1 VPALLAL
8 VLAAALGAGPG
19 GEGDRSIY
27 RIDPALDGA
36 VLAVASLGITL
47 PWLLEDRIIEIRCPC
62 DPSEVPEWER
72 FAIGLESP
80 AADFAA
86 NVTVALSV
94 LIPPAFGLLHLGW
107 SRAWVEDLVVFAEA
121 LAVNGALVTAVK
133 YTVQRPIPL
142 AYAADP
148 AWISEPGSYRAFY
161 SGHVST
167 AVTALTAAAWT
178 ARLRFGE
185 RIWPWIAAAAI
196 GASVAV
202 ERVAGGHHF
211 PSDVIVGA
219 AMGVAVGTAVPL
231 LHARRDPGRP
241 IALVPSGRG
250 VAVVGVF

>member
-1 VPALLAL
+1 MPAPLAL
-8 VLAAALGAGPG
+8 VLAAALGAAPA
-19 GEGDRSIY
+19 GDSGRSVY
-27 RIDPALDGA
+27 RVEPALDGA
-36 VLAVASLGITL
+36 VLAVSSLAITL
-47 PWLLEDRIIEIRCPC
+47 PWLLEDRIIDVRCPC
-62 DPSEVPEWER
+62 DPSEVPDWER
-72 FAIGLESP
+72 FAIGNESP

-94 LIPPAFGLLHLGW
+94 LVPPAVGLLRLGW

-142 AYAADP
+142 AYAGDP
-148 AWISEPGSYRAFY
+148 AWVQEPGSYRAFY

-178 ARLRFGE
+178 ARLRSGE
-185 RIWPWIAAAAI
+185 RVWPWIAAAAV

-211 PSDVIVGA
+211 PSDVVVGA
-219 AMGVAVGTAVPL
+219 AMGLAVGTAVPL
-231 LHARRDPGRP
+231 LHARRDPERPVALIAAGRG
-241 IALVPSGRG
+241 IALV
-250 VAVVGVF
+250 GVF

>member
-1 VPALLAL
+1 VPAPLAL
-8 VLAAALGAGPG
+8 ALAALLGSGPG
-19 GEGDRSIY
+19 GEGGRSVY

-36 VLAVASLGITL
+36 VLAVSSLAFTL
-47 PWLLEDRIIEIRCPC
+47 PWLLEDQIIDIRCPC
-62 DPSEVPEWER
+62 DPSEVPDWER
-72 FAIGLESP
+72 FAIGNES
-80 AADFAA
+80 AAATFAS

-94 LIPPAFGLLHLGW
+94 LVPPAAGLLHLGW

-142 AYAADP
+142 AYAGDP

-167 AVTALTAAAWT
+167 VFTALTAAAWT
-178 ARLRFGE
+178 ARLRSGE
-185 RIWPWIAAAAI
+185 RVWPWLLAAAV

-241 IALVPSGRG
+241 VRLVPWGRG
-250 VAVVGVF
+250 VALVGRF